1 MNKTVYIGFGS
12 NLKGSKHC
20 IKDQIS
26 SALEVISASF
36 KIEIISVSSLYESKP
51 IGFEDQPNFIN
62 AVIKARTYLCPFGLL
77 KFLQN
82 IERDHERE
90 RQITWGPRTLDLDI
104 LMYDNV
110 KIETRNL
117 SIPHPSM
124 FKRAFVM
131 FPLREIDPELSIFN
145 SQNIGEILEKLQN
158 QSIFKIT
165 EQSWWRI

>member
-1 MNKTVYIGFGS
+1 MNKTVYIGLGS

-51 IGFEDQPNFIN
+51 IGFEDQPNFLN
-62 AVIKARTYLCPFGLL
+62 AVIKASTDLCPIGLL
-77 KFLQN
+77 KFQQN
-82 IERDHERE
+82 IEPEHERE

-117 SIPHPSM
+117 SIPCLLYTSPSP
-124 FKRAFVM
+124 R
-131 FPLREIDPELSIFN
+131 DS
-145 SQNIGEILEKLQN
+145 
-158 QSIFKIT
+158 
-165 EQSWWRI
+165 

>member
-26 SALEVISASF
+26 SALEVISASL

-62 AVIKARTYLCPFGLL
+62 AVVKARTCLCPFGLL

-90 RQITWGPRTLDLDI
+90 REITWGPRTLDLDI
-104 LMYDNV
+104 LMYENV

-117 SIPHPSM
+117 SIPHPRM

-145 SQNIGEILEKLQN
+145 SQNIGEILEKLSN

>member
-1 MNKTVYIGFGS
+1 MNRTVYIGFGS

-26 SALEVISASF
+26 NALEVISTSF

-82 IERDHERE
+82 IERNHERE
-90 RQITWGPRTLDLDI
+90 REITWGPRTLDLDI
-104 LMYDNV
+104 LMYENV

-117 SIPHPSM
+117 SIPHPRM

-145 SQNIGEILEKLQN
+145 SQHVGEILEKLQN

-165 EQSWWRI
+165 EQSWWRV

>member
-1 MNKTVYIGFGS
+1 MNKTVYIGFCS

-26 SALEVISASF
+26 SALEVISTSF

-62 AVIKARTYLCPFGLL
+62 AVIKAITYLCPFGLL
-77 KFLQN
+77 TFLQN
-82 IERDHERE
+82 IERNHERE
-90 RQITWGPRTLDLDI
+90 REITWGPRTLDLDI
-104 LMYDNV
+104 LMYENV

-117 SIPHPSM
+117 SIPHPRM

-145 SQNIGEILEKLQN
+145 SQNIGEILEKLSN

>member
-82 IERDHERE
+82 IERNHERE
-90 RQITWGPRTLDLDI
+90 REITWGPRTLDLDI
-104 LMYDNV
+104 LMYENV
-110 KIETRNL
+110 
-117 SIPHPSM
+117 
-124 FKRAFVM
+124 
-131 FPLREIDPELSIFN
+131 
-145 SQNIGEILEKLQN
+145 
-158 QSIFKIT
+158 
-165 EQSWWRI
+165 

>member
-62 AVIKARTYLCPFGLL
+62 AVIKA
-77 KFLQN
+77 
-82 IERDHERE
+82 
-90 RQITWGPRTLDLDI
+90 
-104 LMYDNV
+104 
-110 KIETRNL
+110 
-117 SIPHPSM
+117 
-124 FKRAFVM
+124 
-131 FPLREIDPELSIFN
+131 
-145 SQNIGEILEKLQN
+145 
-158 QSIFKIT
+158 
-165 EQSWWRI
+165 